1 MAPLE
6 LEPMTS
12 DELLK
17 IESFYR
23 SYGTALNIGGSC
35 ACLYTMNNT
44 KTCTTPSYLVKNDLK
59 THHHHHNPK
68 RSSFISSKHIQNS
81 STSSVISK
89 EIDTNILM
97 DFMESKHQKHVSVY
111 HRGVPL
117 WLFNSGVNPR
127 RPTRQLKFTL
137 AERGTGFILWQDR
150 IDAQSDLKIYSITK
164 ADSKLINYSTYLEK
178 IHELSALSPQDMASK
193 IEKSL
198 DLFSSM
204 LITFRASDK
213 KTTVFIKFDTNAE
226 TAKFYD
232 YYLQVIKR
240 ISVDIKQKTKSLPV
254 GITSSHLNQFNK
266 NMRKSQHLNLQN
278 ESQVSNEF
286 YFNYSKEQQSNET
299 TVKLGKISSRNSP
312 KRRSFYLSNTPPSSS
327 KGKKAISKSEIS
339 APANPKHIINIKLFD
354 RPIYY
359 TLSKLI
365 PEPITKKLTEHL
377 SNKMTP
383 SPTYSLIS
391 SLSSHSSS
399 ILNNT
404 SFGGLTNSL
413 VEGASIMLNPKSPT
427 SSSQFTSSSSS
438 SLLSMPH
445 PIMLLNNNNSN
456 NLKSNFFNETSM
468 AMRNFE
474 PMSNQRT
481 VK

>member
-1 MAPLE
+1 MS
-6 LEPMTS
+6 S

-23 SYGTALNIGGSC
+23 SYGTLLNIGGSC
-35 ACLYTMNNT
+35 ACLYTMSNA
-44 KTCTTPSYLVKNDLK
+44 KTYTQPTYLVNNELK
-59 THHHHHNPK
+59 AHHHHNHHHNPK
-68 RSSFISSKHIQNS
+68 RSSFISSKQAHTNAS
-81 STSSVISK
+81 LNMAAR
-89 EIDTNILM
+89 EIDTNILK
-97 DFMESKHQKHVSVY
+97 DFMEAKHQNHVSVY

-127 RPTRQLKFTL
+127 RPSRQLKFTL

-150 IDAQSDLKIYSITK
+150 IDAQSDLKIYSVTK
-164 ADSKLINYSTYLEK
+164 ADSKLINYATYLEK
-178 IHELSALSPQDMASK
+178 IHELSTLSQQEVASK

-213 KTTVFIKFDTNAE
+213 KTTVFIKFDVTNE

-240 ISVDIKQKTKSLPV
+240 ISTDIKQKTKSLPV
-254 GITSSHLNQFNK
+254 GTSPTHLNQFNK
-266 NMRKSQHLNLQN
+266 SVRIKSGHLNLRDELQATHQ
-278 ESQVSNEF
+278 EL
-286 YFNYSKEQQSNET
+286 YFNYSKNLMNDDTNEKLARVSSNQ
-299 TVKLGKISSRNSP
+299 RNNP
-312 KRRSFYLSNTPPSSS
+312 KRRSFYFSNTPNN
-327 KGKKAISKSEIS
+327 KAKRATITKSDIS
-339 APANPKHIINIKLFD
+339 APANPKHIININLFD
-354 RPIYY
+354 RQIYY

-365 PEPITKKLTEHL
+365 PESITKKLTEHL
-377 SNKMTP
+377 TNKLTP
-383 SPTYSLIS
+383 SPTSSVIS

-399 ILNNT
+399 ILNTN
-404 SFGGLTNSL
+404 SFSGGLTNSL

-427 SSSQFTSSSSS
+427 SSSQFSSSSSS

-445 PIMLLNNNNSN
+445 PILLLNAST
-456 NLKSNFFNETSM
+456 NLKSNFFNESSM
-468 AMRNFE
+468 VMRNFE
-474 PMSNQRT
+474 PMSSQRT